1 MEPKRLWAAVGMEP
15 ALCLYMISSFVR
27 WPVFQS
33 LLYEK
38 ACIDRYEGG
47 NSTIDCSNVSA
58 LHKDVELHEYFNHLY
73 LVSSLC
79 LLVPSMFVAAVLGSL
94 CDSWSFKIPMLVP
107 LFGVV
112 LSSLN
117 YVLQAAMMHWS
128 PYWLVVSD
136 LVFGLCGGY
145 ISITSTIF
153 SYSMRTT
160 DFRHRSERVAALEGA
175 IGVGS
180 ALGSVASGLVRG
192 AFGYVTAFV
201 LVTVL
206 NVLAFS
212 YVLLFAREIRAEA
225 SSGPVESG
233 GRVQSIVR
241 GLGRR
246 FKDVWLVLSVDRDP
260 LLRRL
265 TILTFVALAVELFS
279 FSGVSDI
286 LFSFLRGRL
295 GWTDKQYGLFN
306 GLANGLGCINILLVY
321 PTFRKLLH
329 FANSSLAIF
338 GITTKITFL
347 LMLTL
352 THVDW
357 IAYVAAIPMSFNR
370 FVATG
375 LRAMIGQF
383 VYDTEQ
389 GRAFSLIALVECLS
403 AIAATTIFNG
413 IYPKTLAF
421 FDGTMFVAT
430 AAAITIPLIILI
442 FIHAPARRLQNSRL
456 CRTESSSPTPQHER
470 ELYKKFKP
478 ALALSDSLS
487 LEEWTNAL
495 PTDQEKDEMTQLIA
509 KLYPMKNFSGVD
521 NAMFKRLFPTLSKS
535 INLTVIDNLYCVIHE
550 PFQETP
556 GFTFPRFFGFAVLA
570 AESAVRTRLHHSA
583 AHFQTDGPVCLQAAA
598 FFGATGAKSLVVA
611 GASRWAVKG
620 KHMSGCQSKEAIA
633 DASHNTDLMF
643 HVWNVALWKAAV
655 GNRSADDVEDHFIQ
669 WHGMAEKSCPNSDAF
684 ISCGVRG
691 NHSVYD
697 DESALANKLKSAV
710 NSIAGADFAQT
721 PRTDPKCSLR
731 ATTNVFGRVINGVP
745 VGEECE
751 QNAASADV
759 RGRFLHIEQKSKAR
773 RNLALWEN
781 AFEAITSGVGKNGD
795 NGRNSTATRL
805 FAALFSTVLTAGGL
819 LLLV

>member
-107 LFGVV
+107 LFGVPQ
-112 LSSLN
+112 LLPTG
-117 YVLQAAMMHWS
+117 WC
-128 PYWLVVSD
+128 VSD
-136 LVFGLCGGY
+136 VVFGLCGGY

-180 ALGSVASGLVRG
+180 ALGSVSSGLVRG

-225 SSGPVESG
+225 SSGAAECNRSSAG
-233 GRVQSIVR
+233 WGAAS
-241 GLGRR
+241 
-246 FKDVWLVLSVDRDP
+246 KDVWLVLSVDRDP

-279 FSGVSDI
+279 FSATS
-286 LFSFLRGRL
+286 SSPFLRGRL

-389 GRAFSLIALVECLS
+389 GDAFRPSPPPPS
-403 AIAATTIFNG
+403 STG

-430 AAAITIPLIILI
+430 AAAITIPLIILMSSTMRT
-442 FIHAPARRLQNSRL
+442 RRLFFFFALLLLFGDVRAEESGEDANDEEDVQDDGQN
-456 CRTESSSPTPQHER
+456 EFVQ
-470 ELYKKFKP
+470 LYQKFKP

-495 PTDQEKDEMTQLIA
+495 PTDQEKEEMTQLIA

-521 NAMFKRLFPTLSKS
+521 NAMFKRLYPTLSKS

-556 GFTFPRFFGFAVLA
+556 GFKFPRFFGFAVLA

-598 FFGATGAKSLVVA
+598 FFGATGASPWSLRGRVD
-611 GASRWAVKG
+611 GR

-655 GNRSADDVEDHFIQ
+655 GNGSADDVKDHFI
-669 WHGMAEKSCPNSDAF
+669 HCPNSDAF

-697 DESALANKLKSAV
+697 DESAFANKLKSAV

-721 PRTDPKCSLR
+721 PRTDPKCTLR

-759 RGRFLHIEQKSKAR
+759 RGRFLHIEQKSKSR

-781 AFEAITSGVGKNGD
+781 AFEAITPNVTEEAEEVDLLNTEVRFSSGVGKNGD

-805 FAALFSTVLTAGGL
+805 FSAFFSTALTAGGL